1 MLHAI
6 LPVKVKRKGRGDSV
20 TTYALYDN
28 GSGGCFAT
36 ESIRKQ
42 LGVEGVRT
50 VLRLATMHGKS
61 QVESNVMIIPSSYLT
76 RTQGMKSQPIIARS
90 KRLIS

>member
-1 MLHAI
+1 MCGAKNSKESVVLHAI
-6 LPVKVKRKGRGDSV
+6 LPVKVKRKGSGDSV
-20 TTYALYDN
+20 TTYAFYDN

-50 VLRLATMHGKS
+50 VLRLATMH
-61 QVESNVMIIPSSYLT
+61 
-76 RTQGMKSQPIIARS
+76 
-90 KRLIS
+90 